1 MPRLRHPRAI
11 AELALCVGGYL
22 TYFGVRAITTGE
34 TDTAFDNAAT
44 VMRLERDAG
53 IAIEQSVQDVVLDH
67 HWIVDAAN
75 AVYIYGHWPAIL
87 LGGILLYRLRPARYR
102 LLRNTMLLT
111 GFVGLFI
118 FALFPVAPPRLA
130 DPAVVDTVSAHS
142 PGYRVLFPP
151 SLVNE
156 FAAVPSFHVG
166 WDFALGVAI
175 WGATTNLALRAASV
189 ALPAAQAVAV
199 VLTANHYV
207 VDGMLGIAIVLLALA
222 AQRAVAA
229 RRAAHGRSVRNRSM
243 AARTPSAPLTSVMP
257 ACIPIENER
266 APAVE
271 AAPCSARATSTC
283 CPPAPP
289 GVSGTSDESP
299 AKTRTAAP
307 SGIEAGRSKA
317 ASRQTTTP
325 RRHAHAKAWTRTTS
339 RR

>member
-1 MPRLRHPRAI
+1 MIRLRHPRAL
-11 AELALCVGGYL
+11 AELGLCAGGYL

-34 TDTAFDNAAT
+34 TDTAFDNAAA
-44 VMRLERDAG
+44 VMRFERETG
-53 IAIEQSVQDVVLDH
+53 LAIEESVQRVVLDH
-67 HWIVDAAN
+67 RWVVDAAN

-87 LGGILLYRLRPARYR
+87 LGGILLYRLRPPRYR

-111 GFVGLFI
+111 GLVGLFI

-130 DPAVVDTVSAHS
+130 DPAVVDTVSAHN

-175 WGATTNLALRAASV
+175 WGATTNIALRAVSV
-189 ALPAAQAVAV
+189 VLPAAQAVAV
-199 VLTANHYV
+199 VLTANHYI
-207 VDGMLGIAIVLLALA
+207 VDGMLGVAIVLLALG

-229 RRAAHGRSVRNRSM
+229 RRAAHGRSVRNSSI
-243 AARTPSAPLTSVMP
+243 AATTPSAPLTSVMP
-257 ACIPIENER
+257 ACIPIEKDT
-266 APAVE
+266 APAVV
-271 AAPCSARATSTC
+271 AAPCSATATRTC

-289 GVSGTSDESP
+289 GVRGTSDESP

-307 SGIEAGRSKA
+307 SGIEAGRSNA
-317 ASRQTTTP
+317 ASRQITTP
-325 RRHAHAKAWTRTTS
+325 RRQAHAKAWTRTTS